1 MGMAALKEENVQ
13 MKFSIVIPVYNVEE
27 YLGKCIESILCQSF
41 RNFEVIIVDDGAI
54 DISAVLCEN
63 CLQDDCRFK
72 VIHKTNG
79 GLSDA
84 RNFGMKVAVGE
95 YLLFLDSD
103 DYWSSPE
110 YPKLNRMCCLLIIV
124 RMLTEQSAS
133 HIILLAEA

>member
-1 MGMAALKEENVQ
+1 

-84 RNFGMKVAVGE
+84 RNFG
-95 YLLFLDSD
+95 
-103 DYWSSPE
+103 
-110 YPKLNRMCCLLIIV
+110 NRMCCLLIIV
-124 RMLTEQSAS
+124 RMLTEQSAP